1 MVSLPVVN
9 TKQNKLGE
17 ERIYLTLPHCSPSL
31 KESRTGAPVR
41 NLEVGTGTETLG
53 EHCFLGLAPFVRI
66 QPEPPAVGGGGTAAQ
81 CAGPSNII
89 VNQENAPQASDGCV
103 ALVGLSS

>member
-1 MVSLPVVN
+1 MSLVSLPVVN

-41 NLEVGTGTETLG
+41 NLEVGTGTETLD
-53 EHCFLGLAPFVRI
+53 EHVFSGLLHLFVYN
-66 QPEPPAVGGGGTAAQ
+66 QNHLLWVG
-81 CAGPSNII
+81 
-89 VNQENAPQASDGCV
+89 
-103 ALVGLSS
+103 VGLLLSVLGPPTSL

>member
-41 NLEVGTGTETLG
+41 NLEVGTGTETV
-53 EHCFLGLAPFVRI
+53 EDHCLLAYFLGLAL
-66 QPEPPAVGGGGTAAQ
+66 VGSGTAVQ
-81 CAGPSNII
+81 CAGPSNVIRESRKCPTG
-89 VNQENAPQASDGCV
+89 Q
-103 ALVGLSS
+103 